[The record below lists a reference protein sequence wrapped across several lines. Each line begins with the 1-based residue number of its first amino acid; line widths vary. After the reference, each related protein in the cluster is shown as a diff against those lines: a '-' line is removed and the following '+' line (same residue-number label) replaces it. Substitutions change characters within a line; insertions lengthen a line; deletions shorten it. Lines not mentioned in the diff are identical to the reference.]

1 MAEEPG
7 TERRAGRRDGAPCPP
22 GSTYRRGRGPPPGA
36 GTRRRERSAP
46 RKAEAACEAG
56 TAPVGCGLRRRP
68 FKPWSQETPLT
79 EAAASG
85 CGRGAGCD
93 PPPPPPPQ
101 LPPPPAAWAPTRTRT
116 AGLSRAHPFLERPSP
131 PSSPQSAASRRAHA
145 RRPEACARPL
155 APWAPPREPRAD
167 SRARL
172 LQSDRARGAQRREHA
187 GSGPTAPSTSA
198 GGYPKPSFRR
208 DNGRSE
214 FRTFA
219 LGKGLAPGTLGEVDF
234 TWHASRPGW
243 WLWEHNRTQ
252 TQEPAQEHHPTE
264 WVLAFDTRQSS
275 GCYFCRGVSF
285 EGLLQVRTASIYC
298 LGECGRCPD
307 CEDHHCHYSI

>member
-1 MAEEPG
+1 M
-7 TERRAGRRDGAPCPP
+7 
-22 GSTYRRGRGPPPGA
+22 
-36 GTRRRERSAP
+36 
-46 RKAEAACEAG
+46 
-56 TAPVGCGLRRRP
+56 
-68 FKPWSQETPLT
+68 T

-101 LPPPPAAWAPTRTRT
+101 LPPPPAARAPTRTRT
-116 AGLSRAHPFLERPSP
+116 AGLSRAHPFLEQPSP

-145 RRPEACARPL
+145 RRPEACSRPL

-167 SRARL
+167 LRARL

-198 GGYPKPSFRR
+198 GGCPKPSFRY

-219 LGKGLAPGTLGEVDF
+219 LGKVGQSPIFLALSSPWGLNLLPLP
-234 TWHASRPGW
+234 ASPRRSDR
-243 WLWEHNRTQ
+243 L
-252 TQEPAQEHHPTE
+252 
-264 WVLAFDTRQSS
+264 D
-275 GCYFCRGVSF
+275 
-285 EGLLQVRTASIYC
+285 LLSALHFRALCTPLLST
-298 LGECGRCPD
+298 
-307 CEDHHCHYSI
+307 